1 MMRFFKPDGVDV
13 TVSTLFEEWID
24 KADLPDKQSKIH
36 ADFAKME
43 VEERLRSYKE
53 VGSRWRTAQVAIWIL
68 IAALGLLGA
77 ALAVT
82 ESQHTIAVIA
92 GGLVATLT
100 AFTSA
105 AHPGRQADGYV
116 KARLDIRDQ
125 AWDLLNELGDYK
137 DLKTDETR
145 FETFATAIRNIVHRK
160 RTATQFQ
167 LS

>member
-1 MMRFFKPDGVDV
+1 MMRLFNPDGVDV
-13 TVSTLFEEWID
+13 TVSALFKEWID
-24 KADLPDKQSKIH
+24 KADLPDRQSKIY

-53 VGSRWRTAQVAIWIL
+53 VGSRWRTAQVAIWTL

-105 AHPGRQADGYV
+105 AHPGRQADGYEI
-116 KARLDIRDQ
+116 ARLKIRDQ
-125 AWDLLNELGDYK
+125 AWDLLIELGDYEN
-137 DLKTDETR
+137 LKTDEKR
-145 FETFATAIRNIVHRK
+145 FEMFAVEIRNIVHRK